1 MYHKLSLLE
10 DVKVMK
16 LFLPHDSCTSYQ
28 SLHALMR
35 NALNGCYVMLLWIPC
50 QMCLHQF
57 FIIRLSRVANL
68 FLLIVKRLFVFVVMV
83 LVLVV

>member
-35 NALNGCYVMLLWIPC
+35 NALNGRYVMLL
-50 QMCLHQF
+50 
-57 FIIRLSRVANL
+57 
-68 FLLIVKRLFVFVVMV
+68 
-83 LVLVV
+83 